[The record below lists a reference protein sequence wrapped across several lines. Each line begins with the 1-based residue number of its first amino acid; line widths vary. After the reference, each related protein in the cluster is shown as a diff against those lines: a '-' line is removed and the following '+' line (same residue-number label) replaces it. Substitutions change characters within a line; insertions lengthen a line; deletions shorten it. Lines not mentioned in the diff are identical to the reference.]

1 MRRRNGLL
9 RAIAIFT
16 FIAMTVSATAALT
29 SCAEFY
35 DFIEELD
42 SVKFGTEETTCE
54 HDGSE
59 TNECLECET
68 DADGGGNAESASDAS
83 NGDESESASEDTEEP
98 PYDGPKV
105 LTYDNVGELSSGKN
119 VVMFVVD
126 RFDENYYETMIKSVP
141 DYFDRLD
148 GFTHYNNY
156 TSLYA
161 RTYPAMA
168 SLLTGKDHDY
178 LSSGSKKN
186 KLNAFYSDGGGKM
199 GLLKE
204 NGYTINL
211 YTGQGNSY
219 NDASVMADYVD
230 NVSKREGETA
240 YITSAQKLRERID
253 ENGFKLVDSKGQ
265 FTLIHLYGCHDTS
278 LSVKNRIIVSFDL
291 IYYYIDQMKAL
302 GVYDD
307 ATIIITGDHPA
318 ALSDSKMIGSANSSD
333 DGTRVTAM
341 FFKRSGDSGTPLAY
355 SSAQVSQD
363 ELWNTIFESEGLIH
377 CKSGESFFDIPE
389 GVDRERRYIFELYKN
404 AKNNGLK
411 YNKLIEYKIVGN
423 ANLGESW
430 TIEKQTDIV
439 K

>member
-1 MRRRNGLL
+1 
-9 RAIAIFT
+9 
-16 FIAMTVSATAALT
+16 
-29 SCAEFY
+29 
-35 DFIEELD
+35 
-42 SVKFGTEETTCE
+42 
-54 HDGSE
+54 
-59 TNECLECET
+59 
-68 DADGGGNAESASDAS
+68 
-83 NGDESESASEDTEEP
+83 
-98 PYDGPKV
+98 
-105 LTYDNVGELSSGKN
+105 
-119 VVMFVVD
+119 MFVVD

-204 NGYTINL
+204 NGYNINL
-211 YTGQGNSY
+211 YTGHGNSY

>member
-1 MRRRNGLL
+1 
-9 RAIAIFT
+9 
-16 FIAMTVSATAALT
+16 
-29 SCAEFY
+29 
-35 DFIEELD
+35 
-42 SVKFGTEETTCE
+42 
-54 HDGSE
+54 
-59 TNECLECET
+59 
-68 DADGGGNAESASDAS
+68 
-83 NGDESESASEDTEEP
+83 
-98 PYDGPKV
+98 
-105 LTYDNVGELSSGKN
+105 
-119 VVMFVVD
+119 
-126 RFDENYYETMIKSVP
+126 
-141 DYFDRLD
+141 
-148 GFTHYNNY
+148 
-156 TSLYA
+156 
-161 RTYPAMA
+161 
-168 SLLTGKDHDY
+168 
-178 LSSGSKKN
+178 
-186 KLNAFYSDGGGKM
+186 M

-219 NDASVMADYVD
+219 HEASVMADYVD